1 MKKAVDDVT
10 AAETEATTAGKIKVT
25 AKSGAADRDAYY
37 TACKNA
43 IVAYQTA
50 IASEKVAAEAAKAVA
65 DSADQTTLKDA
76 ITQVYTE
83 NDIDYTVKISK
94 QEKLRAKL
102 LHKAEEMLLTDMPV
116 IPIVYNQKATLT
128 SKSLSKVRSSY
139 YCTADFQK
147 TKLKNADSYVDEKGE
162 SIFKVFPDIYWDKMV
177 G

>member
-1 MKKAVDDVT
+1 M
-10 AAETEATTAGKIKVT
+10 
-25 AKSGAADRDAYY
+25 
-37 TACKNA
+37 
-43 IVAYQTA
+43 
-50 IASEKVAAEAAKAVA
+50 
-65 DSADQTTLKDA
+65 
-76 ITQVYTE
+76 
-83 NDIDYTVKISK
+83 KISK